1 MQIDSFGREGR
12 TMDQEE
18 ITFPRTSTTMA
29 GGVSA
34 ADVRSVLSQETSAAG
49 TPVPGA
55 GPSIS
60 TAPTPA
66 SALAGLKKKQS
77 KPDGI
82 SRELFALIGQSA
94 PTLTAQL
101 SKPKL
106 KPKPRALT
114 GGGKVGKWYACTRS
128 LRMNSWWLM

>member
-1 MQIDSFGREGR
+1 MS
-12 TMDQEE
+12 
-18 ITFPRTSTTMA
+18 
-29 GGVSA
+29 GGMSA
-34 ADVRSVLSQETSAAG
+34 ADVRSVLSREASAAG
-49 TPVPGA
+49 TPVPSA
-55 GPSIS
+55 GPSNAS
-60 TAPTPA
+60 APVPT

-77 KPDGI
+77 KPEGI

-114 GGGKVGKWYACTRS
+114 GGGKVGKWCARAHS
-128 LRMNSWWLM
+128 DEN